1 MVVVEVDVKN
11 PEEAYDY
18 QEEGKDPVKHKG
30 INAYIWRAKAD
41 NEELNLQ
48 QSTYISDAAAPG
60 ELIIASA
67 YPIDPKDKYSQY
79 QFLLSGNNVSIGTDY
94 NQKRMDSS
102 SCY

>member
-1 MVVVEVDVKN
+1 
-11 PEEAYDY
+11 
-18 QEEGKDPVKHKG
+18 
-30 INAYIWRAKAD
+30 
-41 NEELNLQ
+41 LQ

-94 NQKRMDSS
+94 NQNAWILRPAIKLEANEALEAAMREIVPEGKT
-102 SCY
+102 